1 MMSPRGIRPNA
12 GFGENESFLPVGL
25 QPEGPPDAQMIQKSH
40 GFPVTLPTGT
50 DALLDSSL
58 PNSPVVTAPAASP

>member
-1 MMSPRGIRPNA
+1 MMSRRGIRPNA

-40 GFPVTLPTGT
+40 GFLSLSQLELTLCLIKACPTR
-50 DALLDSSL
+50 LL
-58 PNSPVVTAPAASP
+58 

>member
-1 MMSPRGIRPNA
+1 VNFSKIEPGGLRKQGGRQIAGCLARMRPSA

-40 GFPVTLPTGT
+40 GFLSLSQLELTL
-50 DALLDSSL
+50 
-58 PNSPVVTAPAASP
+58 